1 MGIIGRINMG
11 NGATTKGVGMKKNP
25 FTRALCVC
33 LCFSLVSLVSP
44 GSIETLANKA
54 PLQPKGASMMSPSN
68 SMPAGRVRNLERLA
82 LVDEIIGTPDRQL
95 SDSPNGQQSS
105 LMLDLSFNIGPI
117 AAQLDITRVVEQPS
131 GAFFSTLH
139 EHIRDDTQIPAFNGD
154 LVATGRA
161 PDPDTLLGVLLPAA
175 LIVKQDLL
183 AGMTFQQ
190 AAADAQ
196 AKTGVTVTFFNDP
209 TAVEYAVMLALI
221 IVVCITGIA
230 RVQPGLRDDACMI
243 RAKLEAG
250 LAALGF
256 QNPPDVCVATQ

>member
-1 MGIIGRINMG
+1 
-11 NGATTKGVGMKKNP
+11 
-25 FTRALCVC
+25 
-33 LCFSLVSLVSP
+33 
-44 GSIETLANKA
+44 
-54 PLQPKGASMMSPSN
+54 
-68 SMPAGRVRNLERLA
+68 
-82 LVDEIIGTPDRQL
+82 
-95 SDSPNGQQSS
+95 
-105 LMLDLSFNIGPI
+105 MLDLSFNIGPI
-117 AAQLDITRVVEQPS
+117 AVQLDITKAVEQPPGMFS
-131 GAFFSTLH
+131 STLH
-139 EHIRDDTQIPAFNGD
+139 EHVRDDTQIPVFNGD
-154 LVATGRA
+154 LVATGQA
-161 PDPDTLLGVLLPAA
+161 ADPDTLLGGLLPAA

-196 AKTGVTVTFFNDP
+196 AKTGVTVTFFHDP

-230 RVQPGLRDDACMI
+230 RVQPGLRDESCMI

>member
-1 MGIIGRINMG
+1 
-11 NGATTKGVGMKKNP
+11 MKDNP

-33 LCFSLVSLVSP
+33 LCFSVVSLVSP
-44 GSIETLANKA
+44 GSIETLASKA
-54 PLQPKGASMMSPSN
+54 PAQPKGAPMVSPSN
-68 SMPAGRVRNLERLA
+68 STLAAGVRHFEHLA
-82 LVDEIIGTPDRQL
+82 SVNEIIGTPDHQL
-95 SDSPNGQQSS
+95 TDSTNVQQSS

-117 AAQLDITRVVEQPS
+117 SAQLDITKAVEQPPGMFS
-131 GAFFSTLH
+131 STLH
-139 EHIRDDTQIPAFNGD
+139 EHVRDDTQIPVFNGD
-154 LVATGRA
+154 LVATGQA
-161 PDPDTLLGVLLPAA
+161 TDPDTLLGGLLPAA

-196 AKTGVTVTFFNDP
+196 VKTGVTVTFFHDP

-230 RVQPGLRDDACMI
+230 RVQPGLRDESCMI